1 MNFVQMFQFT
11 TSDVEGIRRVDEEWR
26 KATEGK
32 RTVRREVIA
41 ADRNQP
47 GRYFAIVFFD
57 SYESAMENSTCP
69 RRRPPPRSTWSFP
82 TGSRSSTTWTSSR
95 TGPDRPEQLR
105 RSLRHRAVL
114 PLRAR
119 LRSARLTVGY
129 RWPGPPAPGRRRHA
143 AKWRV

>member
-1 MNFVQMFQFT
+1 MSFVQMFQFT

-57 SYESAMENSTCP
+57 SYESAMENSNLP
-69 RRRPPPRSTWSFP
+69 ERRPPPRSTWSFRRAAGLLRP
-82 TGSRSSTTWTSSR
+82 RRHRGPDLTGRSS
-95 TGPDRPEQLR
+95 
-105 RSLRHRAVL
+105 
-114 PLRAR
+114 
-119 LRSARLTVGY
+119 
-129 RWPGPPAPGRRRHA
+129 
-143 AKWRV
+143 